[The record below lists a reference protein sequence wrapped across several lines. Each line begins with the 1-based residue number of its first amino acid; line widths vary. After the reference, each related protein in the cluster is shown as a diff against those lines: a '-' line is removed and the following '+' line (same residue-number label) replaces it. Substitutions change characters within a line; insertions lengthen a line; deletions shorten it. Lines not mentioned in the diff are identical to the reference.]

1 MNKGNNA
8 QWIAHAT
15 AADTPNA
22 LQLICSFISGKDI
35 YVQLCCKIYLPLA
48 FQNQSSNRSTFDC
61 MSKKIIFY
69 IVFFVALVIV
79 FYLTM
84 SFLLPGF
91 GKSKLAPI
99 GKVQPFAFQ
108 NQDGKTVTQKDV
120 AGKVLVVEY
129 FFTTCKTWCPI
140 MNTNMMM
147 VYDRFK
153 DRGDF
158 LILSHTSD
166 PETDSP
172 ARLKKYA
179 DSLKVNTEKW
189 IFLTGTKDSLYKQA
203 RYSYHIDDPNNYPL
217 GNSVDF
223 IHSQFFALVDK
234 KGIVRNIYEG
244 NQKGDVERMM
254 TEIEKLLK

>member
-1 MNKGNNA
+1 MKRKT
-8 QWIAHAT
+8 I
-15 AADTPNA
+15 
-22 LQLICSFISGKDI
+22 F
-35 YVQLCCKIYLPLA
+35 
-48 FQNQSSNRSTFDC
+48 F
-61 MSKKIIFY
+61 IIFFTIL
-69 IVFFVALVIV
+69 IVG

-84 SFLLPGF
+84 SFLIPGF
-91 GKSKLAPI
+91 GKSKLPPI
-99 GKVQPFAFQ
+99 GKVQPFAFT
-108 NQDGKTVTQKDV
+108 NQDGKIVTEKDV

-140 MNTNMMM
+140 MNKNMML

-153 DRGDF
+153 DRNDF

-166 PETDSP
+166 PGTDSA

-179 DSLKVNTEKW
+179 ETLNVNTDKW

-203 RYSYHIDDPNNYPL
+203 RYSYHIDDPNNYPI

-223 IHSQFFALVDK
+223 IHSQFFSLVDK

-254 TEIEKLLK
+254 KEIEVLLKEK